1 MSILDSPST
10 LTTKGRY
17 LPVFAS
23 AVYDG
28 NAALVKAGRKPIN
41 LQSVMIGNGIT
52 DNCQSRFPL
61 RDSS

>member
-1 MSILDSPST
+1 MVSRSAGAT
-10 LTTKGRY
+10 AHRQGRY

-28 NAALVKAGRKPIN
+28 NAKLLAKGKEPIN

-52 DNCQSRFPL
+52 DSCEH
-61 RDSS
+61 DE